1 MASLNISDEDKKKLR
16 SVAKSEVERLETLLK
31 EDKNTKIVD
40 AFKNRFNVCES
51 AYKII
56 LAEHQK
62 RKGKNQTTHLKID
75 MRQVPS
81 ALTFAGYTF
90 EKQLLSELF
99 GGKPTAKGRTAKQ
112 LRDGTSHSIDESA
125 IKEIVSRKDELS
137 KYMDEFL
144 EIIKTF
150 DEVAA

>member
-1 MASLNISDEDKKKLR
+1 MASINISDEDKKKLR
-16 SVAKSEVERLETLLK
+16 SAAKSEVERLETLLK
-31 EDKNTKIVD
+31 EDRNTKIVD

-62 RKGKNQTTHLKID
+62 RKGKKQTTHLKID

-90 EKQLLSELF
+90 EKQLLSDLF
-99 GGKPTAKGRTAKQ
+99 GGKPAAKGRTAKQ

-125 IKEIVSRKDELS
+125 VKEIVSRKDELS

>member
-1 MASLNISDEDKKKLR
+1 MAGIKISDEDKLKLR
-16 SVAKSEVERLETLLK
+16 NAAKNEVERLEHILQKT
-31 EDKNTKIVD
+31 EDIKIVD
-40 AFKNRFNVCES
+40 AFKNQFNICES
-51 AYKII
+51 AYKIV
-56 LAEHQK
+56 LAKHQK
-62 RKGKNQTTHLKID
+62 YKGKAQTTYLKID

-99 GGKPTAKGRTAKQ
+99 GGRPTANGRTAKQ

-125 IKEIVSRKDELS
+125 ITEIITRKDELF
-137 KYMDEFL
+137 KRMNEFL
-144 EIIKTF
+144 ETIKTF